1 MSVKASISIT
11 DQQDAFA
18 RKLVEDG
25 HYESLSDVVR
35 HGLELVRQETE
46 WSEGDRKALAD
57 LLNERL
63 DGEFISM
70 EESDRQIDA
79 MIAEKKATLGL

>member
-18 RKLVEDG
+18 RKLVEEG
-25 HYESLSDVVR
+25 QYESLSEVVQ

-46 WSEGDRKALAD
+46 WVGEDRDALKAL
-57 LLNERL
+57 LIERL
-63 DGEFISM
+63 NGEFITM
-70 EESDRQIDA
+70 EESNKRIQA
-79 MIAEKKATLGL
+79 MIAKKKTELGL

>member
-11 DQQDAFA
+11 DRQDAFA

-25 HYESLSDVVR
+25 YYASLSDVVQ

-46 WSEGDRKALAD
+46 WSEEDREALAA

-63 DGEFISM
+63 DGEFVTM
-70 EESDRQIDA
+70 EESRRRVRA
-79 MIAEKKATLGL
+79 MIEENRKSYGL